1 MSTEQRLLAYGYL
14 DGTLTAEREAEL
26 NAWIKASPE
35 NAAAFADVV
44 RFHDHLRGVIGA
56 GAVGRER
63 PGGVGSPTPA
73 GGSPLVRWRWRR
85 RIGLAGGF
93 AALVTVALVALWSGT
108 PPQASAATELDRL
121 IEQAD
126 EGRDRSY
133 RIRALDAVPE
143 QPDERR
149 PPIDG
154 ATLHVRRP
162 DQYVLVRKFPD
173 GRPFVTGSDGE
184 KSWSVPPVGA
194 GAVRVSGDPL
204 RFRGPVPGHQHGIPF
219 ADLRSDLVRLRA
231 AYAVTPLGPDA
242 AGKRG
247 LLAVKKSAEYRGP
260 NRVELWYHPA
270 TGVVHR
276 MVFAGMP
283 KARGGPDSVAVE
295 LLEQRDLGGD
305 FFKHPAHHAA
315 DRRVVEED

>member
-1 MSTEQRLLAYGYL
+1 MNPEQRQLADGYL
-14 DGTLTAEREAEL
+14 DGTLTEGQEAEL

-44 RFHDHLRGVIGA
+44 RFHDHLRGVIRTGPMQY
-56 GAVGRER
+56 EKS
-63 PGGVGSPTPA
+63 GGGEETTPA
-73 GGSPLVRWRWRR
+73 TSKGPSARWRGRV
-85 RIGLAGGF
+85 GLVGGF
-93 AALVTVALVALWSGT
+93 AALVAVVLFALWSGN
-108 PPQASAATELDRL
+108 PQQASAATELDRL
-121 IEQAD
+121 IEKAS

-133 RIRALDAVPE
+133 RIRTLDAVPE
-143 QPDERR
+143 QPEERR

-173 GRPFVTGSDGE
+173 GRPYATGSDGQR
-184 KSWSVPPVGA
+184 SWSAPPT

-204 RFRGPVPGHQHGIPF
+204 RFRGPVPGNQHGIPF
-219 ADLRSDLVRLRA
+219 ADLRSDLVQLRD
-231 AYAVTPLGPDA
+231 AYVMSPLGTDA
-242 AGKRG
+242 AGNRG

-260 NRVELWYHPA
+260 NRVELWYDPA
-270 TGVVHR
+270 TGVIHR
-276 MVFAGMP
+276 MVFAGLP

-305 FFKHPAHHAA
+305 FFRHPAHHAA
-315 DRRVVEED
+315 DRRVIEED